1 MFFKKPGGVSWLIVF
16 LGNPGPR
23 YEMTRHNAGFMAADA
38 MAKEKNVNIN
48 KARFKAL
55 TATCDIGG
63 ESVLLM
69 KPQTFMN
76 LSGDAVAQAAR
87 FYKIPPEHVIVVS
100 DEISLRIGKL
110 RIRTKGS
117 AGGHNGLKDIIAKL
131 GTDAFPR
138 IRIGVGAP
146 PHPDYDMADWV
157 LSSFK
162 NQDAEDMKAAAKK
175 AEKMAI
181 EDARFVLP
189 NACATKMIVTMNAR
203 SLMNFFS
210 HRCCNRAQWEI
221 RELAEEMYRLVYQ
234 VAPTLF
240 RNAGP
245 SCTCG
250 GCTEG
255 KMTCGKA
262 AEVRE
267 KYRKIR
273 EEMSK

>member
-1 MFFKKPGGVSWLIVF
+1 MLFKKPGGVSWLIVF

-76 LSGDAVAQAAR
+76 LSGDAVAQAAK

-100 DEISLRIGKL
+100 DEISLPIGKL

-162 NQDAEDMKAAAKK
+162 NQDAEDMLAAAER
-175 AEKMAI
+175 AAQAAQCYIAQGADRAMN
-181 EDARFVLP
+181 RF
-189 NACATKMIVTMNAR
+189 N
-203 SLMNFFS
+203 
-210 HRCCNRAQWEI
+210 
-221 RELAEEMYRLVYQ
+221 
-234 VAPTLF
+234 
-240 RNAGP
+240 
-245 SCTCG
+245 
-250 GCTEG
+250 
-255 KMTCGKA
+255 
-262 AEVRE
+262 
-267 KYRKIR
+267 
-273 EEMSK
+273 

>member
-1 MFFKKPGGVSWLIVF
+1 MLFKKPGGVSWLIVF

-76 LSGDAVAQAAR
+76 LSGDAVAQAAK

-100 DEISLRIGKL
+100 DEISLPIGKL

-157 LSSFK
+157 LSSFSAQDEKALSVSLK
-162 NQDAEDMKAAAKK
+162 N
-175 AEKMAI
+175 
-181 EDARFVLP
+181 
-189 NACATKMIVTMNAR
+189 
-203 SLMNFFS
+203 
-210 HRCCNRAQWEI
+210 
-221 RELAEEMYRLVYQ
+221 
-234 VAPTLF
+234 
-240 RNAGP
+240 
-245 SCTCG
+245 
-250 GCTEG
+250 
-255 KMTCGKA
+255 A
-262 AEVRE
+262 AEAALAIIDRGVPEAANRFNG
-267 KYRKIR
+267 
-273 EEMSK
+273 SHP

>member
-76 LSGDAVAQAAR
+76 LSGDAVAQAAK

-100 DEISLRIGKL
+100 DEISLPIGKL

-162 NQDAEDMKAAAKK
+162 NQDAEDMLAAAER
-175 AEKMAI
+175 AAQAAQCYITQGADRAMN
-181 EDARFVLP
+181 RF
-189 NACATKMIVTMNAR
+189 N
-203 SLMNFFS
+203 
-210 HRCCNRAQWEI
+210 
-221 RELAEEMYRLVYQ
+221 
-234 VAPTLF
+234 
-240 RNAGP
+240 
-245 SCTCG
+245 
-250 GCTEG
+250 
-255 KMTCGKA
+255 
-262 AEVRE
+262 
-267 KYRKIR
+267 
-273 EEMSK
+273 

>member
-1 MFFKKPGGVSWLIVF
+1 MLFKKPGGVSWLIVF

-76 LSGDAVAQAAR
+76 LSGDAVAQAAK
-87 FYKIPPEHVIVVS
+87 FYKIPPERVIVVS
-100 DEISLRIGKL
+100 DEISLPIGKL

-157 LSSFK
+157 LSTFK
-162 NQDAEDMKAAAKK
+162 NQDAEDMLAAA
-175 AEKMAI
+175 
-181 EDARFVLP
+181 AR
-189 NACATKMIVTMNAR
+189 
-203 SLMNFFS
+203 
-210 HRCCNRAQWEI
+210 
-221 RELAEEMYRLVYQ
+221 
-234 VAPTLF
+234 
-240 RNAGP
+240 
-245 SCTCG
+245 
-250 GCTEG
+250 
-255 KMTCGKA
+255 A
-262 AEVRE
+262 AEAVQCYIAQGADRAMN
-267 KYRKIR
+267 RFN
-273 EEMSK
+273 

>member
-1 MFFKKPGGVSWLIVF
+1 MLFKKPGGASWLIVF

-38 MAKEKNVNIN
+38 MAREKNLSIN
-48 KARFKAL
+48 KSRFKAL
-55 TATCDIGG
+55 TATCDVGG

-76 LSGDAVAQAAR
+76 LSGDAVSQAVK

-100 DEISLRIGKL
+100 DEISLPIGKL

-162 NQDAEDMKAAAKK
+162 NQDAEDMLAAA
-175 AEKMAI
+175 
-181 EDARFVLP
+181 AR
-189 NACATKMIVTMNAR
+189 
-203 SLMNFFS
+203 
-210 HRCCNRAQWEI
+210 
-221 RELAEEMYRLVYQ
+221 
-234 VAPTLF
+234 
-240 RNAGP
+240 
-245 SCTCG
+245 
-250 GCTEG
+250 
-255 KMTCGKA
+255 A
-262 AEVRE
+262 AEAAQCYISQGADRAMN
-267 KYRKIR
+267 RFN
-273 EEMSK
+273 

>member
-76 LSGDAVAQAAR
+76 LSGDAVAQAAK

-100 DEISLRIGKL
+100 DEISLPIGKL

-157 LSSFK
+157 LSTFK
-162 NQDAEDMKAAAKK
+162 NQDAEDMLAAA
-175 AEKMAI
+175 
-181 EDARFVLP
+181 AR
-189 NACATKMIVTMNAR
+189 
-203 SLMNFFS
+203 
-210 HRCCNRAQWEI
+210 
-221 RELAEEMYRLVYQ
+221 
-234 VAPTLF
+234 
-240 RNAGP
+240 
-245 SCTCG
+245 
-250 GCTEG
+250 
-255 KMTCGKA
+255 A
-262 AEVRE
+262 AEAVQCYITQGADRAMN
-267 KYRKIR
+267 RFN
-273 EEMSK
+273 